1 MSYFMDYRQ
10 EIEDAE
16 LDIYDKMSEELEE
29 AIKHG
34 DNADV
39 LEKEYAMSTFVLLT
53 ERHHT
58 MDEIEYLAHGDDADN
73 YSEIIEECEDKLSH
87 LCDEFD
93 ELEKDMEEAIMA
105 GGVLGEKWE
114 KRREKNEIAH
124 YGIHGQRWGV
134 RNYENYD
141 GSLTEEGKA
150 RYGKESDG
158 RKSRAEARAEAK
170 AAKKEAKAAKKEA
183 KAQEKLLNEYK
194 QAAIKSDIAEIKNG
208 AADRAMS
215 VGNMSDDEL
224 WKATQRNLD
233 EARYLKSFE
242 DKSAVMSRHLES
254 KGARLAQEGVAI
266 ASAILQTGGDVL
278 SLIASVQPNI
288 ITDSQGNE
296 YTNDRKVALILAG
309 GGAKIAADAGGALA
323 SFLDPGRAIDNIRY

>member
-39 LEKEYAMSTFVLLT
+39 LEKEYAMSNFVLLT
-53 ERHHT
+53 ERHHA
-58 MDEIEYLAHGDDADN
+58 MDEIEYLAHGDDAAD

-150 RYGKESDG
+150 RYGKESEG
-158 RKSRAEARAEAK
+158 RMSR
-170 AAKKEAKAAKKEA
+170 KEAKAEKARLKAEKETKKAELKSEVSALKSGSMDRALEA
-183 KAQEKLLNEYK
+183 K
-194 QAAIKSDIAEIKNG
+194 
-208 AADRAMS
+208 
-215 VGNMSDDEL
+215 NMSDDEL

-233 EARYLKSFE
+233 EAKYIKSYE
-242 DKSAVMSRHLES
+242 DKRAVMKRQIENKGPKLAKQGLAITSLILSTGGTISEMVAGRMPNSFTSSDGKTYSNQSKAVLSAVSQ
-254 KGARLAQEGVAI
+254 GARI
-266 ASAILQTGGDVL
+266 ASSV
-278 SLIASVQPNI
+278 ASATSAFI
-288 ITDSQGNE
+288 DTDKPRD
-296 YTNDRKVALILAG
+296 Y
-309 GGAKIAADAGGALA
+309 
-323 SFLDPGRAIDNIRY
+323 IRY

>member
-16 LDIYDKMSEELEE
+16 LDIYDKMSEELEQ

-39 LEKEYAMSTFVLLT
+39 LEKEYAMSNFVLLT
-53 ERHHT
+53 ERHHA
-58 MDEIEYLAHGDDADN
+58 MDEIEYLAHGNDAAN
-73 YSEIIEECEDKLSH
+73 YSEVIEECEDKLSH

-150 RYGKESDG
+150 RYGKDSEG
-158 RKSRAEARAEAK
+158 RMSRKEARAQAK
-170 AAKKEAKAAKKEA
+170 AEKANAKAKEELK
-183 KAQEKLLNEYK
+183 KAQLK
-194 QAAIKSDIAEIKNG
+194 AGVAEIKAG
-208 AADRAMS
+208 STDRALNVS
-215 VGNMSDDEL
+215 KMSDDEL

-242 DKSAVMSRHLES
+242 DKSAVMSRQLQS
-254 KGARLAQEGVAI
+254 KGPKLVKDGAAI
-266 ASAILQTGGDVL
+266 ASTILKTGGDVL
-278 SLIASVQPNI
+278 SLIASVQPDT
-288 ITDSQGNE
+288 ITDSQGKK
-296 YTNDRKVALILAG
+296 YTNDRKVALALAG
-309 GGAKIAADAGGALA
+309 GGAKIAANVSDSLV
-323 SFLDPGRAIDNIRY
+323 SILSPDKPTDYIRY